1 MFKPY
6 SHDQVLLILQGR
18 LADLSL
24 EVFSAET
31 KVIEFMARKAI
42 IVAGDLRVAMKVEGD
57 HDCSSCVYT
66 DV

>member
-42 IVAGDLRVAMKVEGD
+42 IVAGDLRVAMKVGKGRVRVG
-57 HDCSSCVYT
+57 H
-66 DV
+66 